1 MVIDQKI
8 TDRYALYNGD
18 CNEVMNTLGDESIN
32 LSVYSPPFGGLYHYS
47 SDPRDLSNSYNYDA
61 FFDHYDYTVSNIS
74 RITKKGRITAVH
86 CMDVP
91 SGNSGKD
98 YYTDFPGD
106 IIRLHEKH
114 GFHMIARHTI
124 WKEPLAVRNRTM
136 AKALAH
142 RTTVDDCAYA
152 GVAGADYMLIFR
164 KDGENEIPI
173 QHPTGF
179 DRYAGGLDV
188 PEEFKQYRNHV
199 GDQKLNRYSHWI
211 WRRYAS
217 SIWDD
222 IDIGDVL
229 PFVPSNDGSDQEE
242 KHVHPLQLSVIER
255 VVQMRSN
262 PGEIVLTPFLGI
274 GSEAYVPVR
283 CGRKAI
289 GIELKTAYYN
299 QAVRNVDQVIMD
311 MKKGTDQI
319 ENEQQSLFSEVV

>member
-8 TDRYALYNGD
+8 TKSSALYNGD
-18 CNEVMNTLGDESIN
+18 CNEVMETFDDESVH

-47 SDPRDLSNSYNYDA
+47 SDPRDLSNSYDYDA
-61 FFDHYDYTVSNIS
+61 FFDHYDYTVSQIA
-74 RITKKGRITAVH
+74 RITKPGRITAVH

-98 YYTDFPGD
+98 HYTDFPGD
-106 IIRLHEKH
+106 IIRLHEDH
-114 GFHMIARHTI
+114 GFNMIARHTI

-136 AKALAH
+136 AKGLAH
-142 RTTVDDCAYA
+142 MTTVSDCAYA
-152 GVAGADYMLIFR
+152 GVAGGDYMLIFR
-164 KDGENEIPI
+164 KKGENKIPI
-173 QHPTGF
+173 EHPTGF
-179 DRYAGGLDV
+179 DRYAGSINV
-188 PEEFKQYRNHV
+188 PTEFHRFKNHV
-199 GDQKLNRYSHWI
+199 GDQKQNRYSHWI

-217 SIWDD
+217 CIWDD

-274 GSEAYVPVR
+274 GSEAYVAVR
-283 CGRKAI
+283 CGRKAL

-299 QAVRNVDQVIMD
+299 QALRNIGSLNT
-311 MKKGTDQI
+311 KKNKSIPDKQ
-319 ENEQQSLFSEVV
+319 ESFF